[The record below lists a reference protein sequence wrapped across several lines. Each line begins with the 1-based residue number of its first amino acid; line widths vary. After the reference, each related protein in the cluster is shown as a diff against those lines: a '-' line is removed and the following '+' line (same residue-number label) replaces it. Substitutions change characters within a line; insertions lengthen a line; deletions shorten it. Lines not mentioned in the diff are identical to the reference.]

1 MSLAEGVGLTC
12 AAGFAGDALWLGCVA
27 GLLQLENT
35 TASKRQ
41 QGATLF
47 LFKIVFSVMG
57 TKGCKQG

>member
-1 MSLAEGVGLTC
+1 MSLAEEVGLTC

-35 TASKRQ
+35 IANKRQ
-41 QGATLF
+41 QGAAFF
-47 LFKIVFSVMG
+47 LKMVCSVMG